1 MLRCTEPRIL
11 MKFLSPDKGFCARCL
26 ARGQRAVADESNRQL
41 DFRRAESY
49 VRAPFLPLVAMRHII
64 SVLLANEAGALSRVA
79 GLFSARGYNI
89 ESLTVAPTQTPS
101 VSRLTLTT
109 TGSDEVIAQINKQL
123 KKLVDVVDLADWTVG
138 GHIEREIL
146 LLKLNVAAEDVE
158 SIAARA
164 DKYGALV
171 LDDSAQSLTLEFTG
185 TGSELDDFV
194 ADMTRSGQIL
204 EMVRS
209 GVSAIGCG
217 NQTLKLHG

>member
-1 MLRCTEPRIL
+1 M
-11 MKFLSPDKGFCARCL
+11 
-26 ARGQRAVADESNRQL
+26 ADESNRQL

-185 TGSELDDFV
+185 TRSELDDFV

>member
-1 MLRCTEPRIL
+1 
-11 MKFLSPDKGFCARCL
+11 
-26 ARGQRAVADESNRQL
+26 
-41 DFRRAESY
+41 
-49 VRAPFLPLVAMRHII
+49 MRHII

-109 TGSDEVIAQINKQL
+109 TGSDDVIAQINKQL
-123 KKLVDVVDLADWTVG
+123 KKLVDVVDLADLTEG

-158 SIAARA
+158 SITTRA
-164 DKYGALV
+164 NKYGAQV

-185 TGSELDDFV
+185 TSAELDDFV

-204 EMVRS
+204 ELVRS
-209 GVSAIGCG
+209 GVSAIGCA